1 MLQIVSDLLTLVF
14 TTAASKILTLDTKF
28 QDAQKTHVTMTGLL
42 VNATNELRQ
51 IMNDLEDRNVGV
63 EPLWDVGNLLQ
74 DCMKL
79 AAESNQLIN
88 QIRRMTFK
96 PTTPLHLK
104 SIADKALETE
114 EELFGDNLE

>member
-1 MLQIVSDLLTLVF
+1 
-14 TTAASKILTLDTKF
+14 
-28 QDAQKTHVTMTGLL
+28 MTGLL

-63 EPLWDVGNLLQ
+63 EPLRDVGNLLQ

-96 PTTPLHLK
+96 PTTPSHLK
-104 SIADKALETE
+104 SITDKALETE